1 MIRVVLLGTGNVA
14 THLVNAFLNAKYIDL
29 VQVFARKKSNLKYIQ
44 KNKINTTSNLSELKD
59 ADIYIIAI
67 ADDAIAAFSEQLNIK
82 KNALVVHTSGSVAMN
97 AINNNFRKGVFYPLQ
112 TFSKEKS
119 INFKTVPLCLEAE
132 HNEDLVILEKLA
144 SAISNAVYFID
155 SKQRES
161 LHIAAVFVNN
171 FTNHLYH
178 IGKTIC
184 YEHEVPFAILQP
196 LIQETAKKIL
206 DLSPYD
212 AQTGPARRN
221 DSNTITRHLEQLPNN
236 YKEIYSLLTKSI
248 RDTYEQEL

>member
-1 MIRVVLLGTGNVA
+1 MIRVVLLGAGNVA
-14 THLVNAFLNAKYIDL
+14 THLVNAFSNANNIDL
-29 VQVFARKKSNLKYIQ
+29 VQTYARKKSSLKHIQ
-44 KNKINTTSNLSELKD
+44 KNNISTTTNLDDLKD
-59 ADIYIIAI
+59 ADVYIIAI
-67 ADDAIAAFSEQLNIK
+67 ADDSISTFSSQLEIK

-119 INFKTVPLCLEAE
+119 INFRSVPLCLEAE
-132 HNEDLVILEKLA
+132 HNKDLVVLEKLA
-144 SAISNAVYFID
+144 SAISNAVYFIN

-161 LHIAAVFVNN
+161 LHVAAVFVNN

-184 YEHEVPFAILQP
+184 SEHEVPFAILQP

-212 AQTGPARRN
+212 AQTGPAKRN

-248 RDTYEQEL
+248 SNTYEQEL